1 VLTPH
6 LAVGPE
12 AEFPVMAPGRI
23 VTKVVRIPVGGA
35 GPPPTSA
42 LALRA
47 LTEPQVLDDAA
58 DALLVESIDVIAY
71 ASTTSAY
78 AVGFC
83 GEAAM
88 VSRLSRRVG
97 VPVVATCASAVLAL
111 RVLNVQRVALVHPPW
126 FDYEANELGAS
137 YFRSQEFAVVMSAA
151 AELAQDPSLIEP
163 RAIVGW
169 AARHVG
175 HDAEA
180 VFIGGNGFHAAGA
193 IEVLEA
199 AIGRPVLESN
209 QVLLWS
215 PLANVDATIEIR
227 GYGRLFAHA
236 PLEGAA

>member
-1 VLTPH
+1 VAGTVISVGVLTPH

-47 LTEPQVLDDAA
+47 LTEPQVLGDAA

-78 AVGFC
+78 AVRFC

-111 RVLNVQRVALVHPPW
+111 RV
-126 FDYEANELGAS
+126 
-137 YFRSQEFAVVMSAA
+137 
-151 AELAQDPSLIEP
+151 
-163 RAIVGW
+163 
-169 AARHVG
+169 
-175 HDAEA
+175 
-180 VFIGGNGFHAAGA
+180 
-193 IEVLEA
+193 
-199 AIGRPVLESN
+199 
-209 QVLLWS
+209 
-215 PLANVDATIEIR
+215 
-227 GYGRLFAHA
+227 
-236 PLEGAA
+236 